1 MLGGQRLR
9 SSFVELQRVSNKKS
23 TISKVEIAQ
32 YIEKMDFVV
41 FGIVIQRR
49 PICLGVEIFLV

>member
-1 MLGGQRLR
+1 MR

-32 YIEKMDFVV
+32 YIEEMDFVV
-41 FGIVIQRR
+41 FEIVIQRR